1 MKNTEERPLYVTY
14 KDRIFRMLYSDRK
27 KLLELYNALN
37 DTNYADEDDLIIN
50 TLENAIYIK
59 MKNDISFVI
68 GCNICLYE
76 HQSSYCPNMPLRG
89 LLYLTDIYK
98 KMLNDVD
105 LSVGR
110 RIRIPTPHIIVFY
123 NGLER
128 NEEEFMQHLSESFE
142 DDSLGCMELTVR
154 TININFGKNKELL
167 EKCRSLYEYSYFVA
181 TVREH
186 MKNMQM
192 QAAVEMAVDECI
204 KKDILKDFLLKQKA
218 EVIAMSIYEYNEEY
232 VRKTFYED
240 GMEEGYTKGKE
251 AGREEGA
258 NLFAT
263 LSRLLLKDERT
274 EDLLRATND
283 KEFRNALY
291 REYGI
296 GIV

>member
-1 MKNTEERPLYVTY
+1 MKNVEERPLYVTY
-14 KDRIFRMLYSDRK
+14 KDRVFRMLYSDRK

-37 DTNYADEDDLIIN
+37 STDYTEEKDLIIN

-59 MKNDISFVI
+59 MRNDISFVI

-154 TININFGKNKELL
+154 TININFGKNQELL

-192 QAAVEMAVDECI
+192 KVAVEMAVDECI
-204 KKDILKDFLLKQKA
+204 KKDILKEFLLEQKA

-240 GMEEGYTKGKE
+240 GMEEGYTR
-251 AGREEGA
+251 GREEGA
-258 NLFAT
+258 DLFAT
-263 LSRLLLKDERT
+263 LSRQLLKEGRT
-274 EDLLRATND
+274 EDLMRATVD
-283 KEFRNALY
+283 KQFRDMLY
-291 REYGI
+291 YEYEI
-296 GIV
+296 RTAEKV